1 MVCAAVVQKKGYT
14 VAAYRSASQNSLEFD
29 RFTSNFDKKPNDA
42 NSSNPDF
49 VIILWDFNFKS
60 KSL

>member
-1 MVCAAVVQKKGYT
+1 MQPWYRKKGYT

-29 RFTSNFDKKPNDA
+29 HFTSNFDKKPNDT

-49 VIILWDFNFKS
+49 IIILWDFNFKS